1 MSHTTG
7 DGMHETRGIGRMPL
21 SNVRRSAWCRG
32 RRLVRT
38 AACLLAGIICLQ
50 SAFAQTAES
59 EEITPIAWPDTPAAI
74 ERVLSAEYLSP
85 DEAKDKRIFFGR
97 YSAADLDTPAR
108 AARAALIRGVFDDPS
123 FDAAEI
129 DPLDR
134 AEAMVMRGDL
144 ADALAL
150 LTGKQS
156 VRAVRLRAL
165 ALEKLGKYDDAAGE
179 ADAVIARL
187 TGRNMT
193 DASEVVDAVRLLA
206 QRIRIKGP
214 VNAGKDGPGGAAD
227 YQWMIQ
233 TLGQVRTTMD
243 RFSWPAILAEGELLN
258 ARDNKSEAAQ
268 AFSQAIEMNPTAA
281 RAWEMLGR
289 LTIDGFQF
297 DKTESI
303 AARLDLLD
311 GAFDPEHP
319 DDGAKG
325 ASPAAAMLRAR
336 ALLRQSEG
344 ALAIAAIAPAL
355 ERFPKMPE
363 LLALKCAA
371 EGVSFNADAAA
382 MCLKSYDAQFPGSG
396 DAVYEI
402 GRALSESRQYAPAAA
417 YLAEAHR
424 RMPFAP
430 EPSIDLGLL
439 HVQDGQDDKAL
450 EALEKAFALD
460 PFNVRAD
467 NSLRLVREL
476 TTYAKV
482 ESPHFIVRYKA
493 VKDAGAGGGGGG
505 GGDLGGPDGV
515 LAREMIKPLEENYR
529 IVTGAQP
536 GGIDHEPKNKTLI
549 DLMPD
554 HEWFA
559 VRIAGMPQI
568 HTIAASTG
576 PLIAMEA
583 PRDGPKHNGTYDWV
597 RVLRHEYVHT
607 VSLSRTNN
615 RIPLWFTEA
624 AAVYLELSPRDY
636 STCQMLT
643 RAVETKDLF
652 DFQQINLA
660 FVRPKHPS
668 DRSKAYAQGHW
679 MYEYI
684 VEKYGAKAPLDLMDR
699 YAIGVREEEAFQQVL
714 GVPRVKFSQ
723 DFAAWAEDQVRAWGL
738 LPPAGQPTI
747 RQLLAREAI
756 KSSYL
761 PEGVEKDS
769 DEAKAHARALTLI
782 AEARSPSA
790 EDPVEAALDLD
801 AVELP
806 APTEA
811 MITAW
816 LREFPTH
823 PDVLEL
829 NVDQYVAMTGGI
841 ITVDAEPLFLR
852 YAAARPVDPKP
863 HRLLAKMYLDEAAS
877 DPSLLA
883 TQANRA
889 VPHLEY
895 LDAREQRTPLY
906 AMELARRYAT
916 MGDFT
921 KASAKAERATQIAPY
936 DARTRELAATIAIQA
951 KDLPTAERHI
961 VALTVLEPDR
971 EIHRKRLEAVR
982 KMEGK

>member
-1 MSHTTG
+1 M
-7 DGMHETRGIGRMPL
+7 
-21 SNVRRSAWCRG
+21 
-32 RRLVRT
+32 
-38 AACLLAGIICLQ
+38 
-50 SAFAQTAES
+50 
-59 EEITPIAWPDTPAAI
+59 AWPDVPASI
-74 ERVLSAEYLSP
+74 EQLLAAEYLTP

-108 AARAALIRGVFDDPS
+108 TARAALVRGAFDDPA
-123 FDAAEI
+123 FDAAEV

-134 AEAMVMRGDL
+134 AEALVMRGDL
-144 ADALAL
+144 AAGLDL
-150 LTGKQS
+150 LKNQTS

-165 ALEKLGKYDDAAGE
+165 ALERQGRYADAAQE

-187 TGRNMT
+187 TRKT
-193 DASEVVDAVRLLA
+193 LTEAPDVVDAVRILA
-206 QRIRIKGP
+206 QRTRLKGP
-214 VNAGKDGPGGAAD
+214 LNAGKDGAAD
-227 YQWMIQ
+227 YQWMMQ
-233 TLGQVRTTMD
+233 ALARARTELD
-243 RFSWPAILAEGELLN
+243 RFYWPALLTEAELLN
-258 ARDNKSEAAQ
+258 ARDNKSQAAETLAQ
-268 AFSQAIEMNPTAA
+268 TAAYNPTSS
-281 RAWEMLGR
+281 RIWELLGR
-289 LTIDGFQF
+289 LTVDGFQF
-297 DKTESI
+297 DKTEAI
-303 AARLDLLD
+303 AARIDLID
-311 GAFDPEHP
+311 GALDPENP
-319 DDGAKG
+319 DDGEKG
-325 ASPAAAMLRAR
+325 VSPAAAMLRAR

-344 ALAIAAIAPAL
+344 ALALAALAPAL
-355 ERFPKMPE
+355 DRYPKMPE

-371 EGVSFNADAAA
+371 EGVSFNADAARL
-382 MCLKSYDAQFPGSG
+382 CLESYDASFTGSG
-396 DAVYEI
+396 EALYEI

-417 YLAEAHR
+417 YLDEAHT

-430 EPSIDLGLL
+430 EPLIELGLL

-450 EALEKAFALD
+450 DALEKAFALD

-476 TTYAKV
+476 QTYARV
-482 ESPHFIVRYKA
+482 ESPHYIIRYKPTP
-493 VKDAGAGGGGGG
+493 DGGA
-505 GGDLGGPDGV
+505 LGGPDGV
-515 LAREMIKPLEENYR
+515 LAREMVKPLEENHR
-529 IVTGAQP
+529 IVTGSQP

-554 HEWFA
+554 HEWFG

-583 PRDGPKHNGTYDWV
+583 PREGPKHNGTYDWV

-607 VSLSRTNN
+607 VTLSRTNN
-615 RIPLWFTEA
+615 RIPHWFTEA

-636 STCQMLT
+636 STCQMLAQ
-643 RAVETKDLF
+643 AVETNDLF
-652 DFQQINLA
+652 DFQEINIA
-660 FVRPKHPS
+660 FVRPKQPS

-714 GVPRVKFSQ
+714 GVPRAKFMQ
-723 DFAAWAEDQVRAWGL
+723 DFSAWAEDQVRSWGL
-738 LPPAGQPTI
+738 LPPKDLPTI

-756 KSSYL
+756 KSNQL
-761 PEGVEKDS
+761 PEGVTADS
-769 DEAKAHARALTLI
+769 DEAKAHTRGLTLI
-782 AEARSPSA
+782 AEGKAPDA
-790 EDPVEAALDLD
+790 NDPIEAVIDLD
-801 AVELP
+801 AIELP

-811 MITAW
+811 MIAAW
-816 LREFPTH
+816 ANEYPNH

-829 NVDQYVAMTGGI
+829 VLSQHLAIVGNSVTAE
-841 ITVDAEPLFLR
+841 AEPLILK

-877 DPSLLA
+877 DPALLGS
-883 TQANRA
+883 QAARA
-889 VPHLEY
+889 IPHLEY

-906 AMELARRYAT
+906 AMELARRYAAL
-916 MGDFT
+916 GDFT

-936 DARTRELAATIAIQA
+936 DARPRELAATVAIQS

-982 KMEGK
+982 KMERSDAVTK